1 MWVAGGVKFVEVEVG
16 GRVSRASG
24 FACVVGGDND
34 VSICEVR
41 GLCEGLFD
49 VTWDGWFDVGKVE
62 LFVVDPFGNL
72 RWVCYVV
79 GNVFVKVVIPFF
91 GVEEAVGVE

>member
-1 MWVAGGVKFVEVEVG
+1 M
-16 GRVSRASG
+16 
-24 FACVVGGDND
+24 
-34 VSICEVR
+34 
-41 GLCEGLFD
+41 FD
-49 VTWDGWFDVGKVE
+49 VTWDGWFDVRKVE